1 MAWTRTAVSLAIV
14 SAVLLRWAGVYGAGV
29 YGAGVVVPVS
39 LLWGVVVGIVLTQR
53 RRYRNAVGGLVDNR
67 AEPVVEA
74 VLVLTVTVLLLGVG
88 ALVLVVIP

>member
-1 MAWTRTAVSLAIV
+1 MAWTRTAVSLVIV
-14 SAVLLRWAGVYGAGV
+14 SAVLLRWAGV